1 MRLYLSPRVF
11 LRFRVFEHSRAPS
24 SVRVR
29 TRLSTPHSSSMS
41 LRIATRTLTQRRA
54 YAVAATSAKDRDS
67 TAGDSRLDIIR
78 KTLYPIGGVDTASS
92 PTGTYQPDHQARL
105 AHVLGSNPEVHET
118 IERAWKTHQRSL
130 RESRQAALAAKHAEM
145 VRACEALKQA
155 DERLYAQAMVK
166 PDIRKSSSSAPLD
179 PQPEGGKTS
188 LAEKRRKAAR
198 IEGLFPREWPVARET
213 WGKEKWYAGEQPG
226 KQ

>member
-1 MRLYLSPRVF
+1 
-11 LRFRVFEHSRAPS
+11 
-24 SVRVR
+24 
-29 TRLSTPHSSSMS
+29 MS
-41 LRIATRTLTQRRA
+41 LRLVIRPIIQRRA
-54 YAVAATSAKDRDS
+54 YAVAASSPKDRDS

-78 KTLYPIGGVDTASS
+78 KTLYPVGGVDTGSS
-92 PTGTYQPDHQARL
+92 PTGTYHADHQARL

-118 IERAWKTHQRSL
+118 IERAWKTHQRQV
-130 RESRQAALAAKHAEM
+130 RESRKSALEAKHAEM
-145 VRACEALKQA
+145 VRACEALKQC

-188 LAEKRRKAAR
+188 LAEKRKKAAR

-213 WGKEKWYAGEQPG
+213 WGKERWYKGEQAV
-226 KQ
+226 KE